1 MNDPGLADL
10 FAEGTAPERDATF
23 AEGVETRIGRARLA
37 ACVSALVA
45 RASVVLALVAAV
57 YAASRAVTPAFARI
71 AEISPKFMGVPVP
84 LVLGAII
91 IGLLLRVKPYLRLLF
106 LRPS

>member
-37 ACVSALVA
+37 ARLALGA
-45 RASVVLALVAAV
+45 RAGVVVLALVAAV
-57 YAASRAVTPAFARI
+57 YVAGRVVAPAVARI
-71 AEISPKFMGVPVP
+71 AEISPEFMGVPVP
-84 LVLGAII
+84 LVVGAII
-91 IGLLLRVKPYLRLLF
+91 TGLLLRLRPYLRWCVF
-106 LRPS
+106 

>member
-1 MNDPGLADL
+1 MDDPRLADL

-37 ACVSALVA
+37 ARLALVA
-45 RASVVLALVAAV
+45 RACVVLALVAAV
-57 YAASRAVTPAFARI
+57 YVTARAVSPALARI
-71 AEISPKFMGVPVP
+71 AEISPEFMGVPVP

-91 IGLLLRVKPYLRLLF
+91 IGLLRVKLLRLRF
-106 LRPS
+106 S